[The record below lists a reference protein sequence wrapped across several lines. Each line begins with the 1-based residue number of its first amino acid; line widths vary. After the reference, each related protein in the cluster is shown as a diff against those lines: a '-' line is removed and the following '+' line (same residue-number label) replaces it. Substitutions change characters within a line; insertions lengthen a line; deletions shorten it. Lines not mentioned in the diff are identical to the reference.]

1 MQPQD
6 VLLVVLFIKHF
17 KGNMADLILYIVWM
31 LSDTM
36 SERYPL
42 GFRKPWGSADNFTME
57 DGVFHFNL
65 YLGYGLLVDCLVLL
79 GCMFSKWALFG
90 LLIHLGMIAQI
101 FYRECIEDKHLARRK
116 AGTENR
122 LQWLD
127 FKADLITRLSGM
139 IAPILMAL
147 VIIILAFV

>member
-1 MQPQD
+1 
-6 VLLVVLFIKHF
+6 
-17 KGNMADLILYIVWM
+17 MADIILYIVWM

-36 SERYPL
+36 RERYPL
-42 GFRKPWGSADNFTME
+42 GFRKPFSADNFIME

-65 YLGYGLLVDCLVLL
+65 YLGFGLLVDCFVLL
-79 GCMFSKWALFG
+79 GCLFSKWALFG

-116 AGTENR
+116 AGTETPE
-122 LQWLD
+122 QWLD

-139 IAPILMAL
+139 VAPVAVAVIA
-147 VIIILAFV
+147 VIVVCLR

>member
-1 MQPQD
+1 MT
-6 VLLVVLFIKHF
+6 
-17 KGNMADLILYIVWM
+17 DLILYIVWK
-31 LSDTM
+31 LSGTM
-36 SERYPL
+36 CERYPR

-65 YLGYGLLVDCLVLL
+65 YLGFGLLVDCFVLL

-101 FYRECIEDKHLARRK
+101 FYRECVEDKHLARRK
-116 AGTENR
+116 AGTETPE
-122 LQWLD
+122 QWLD

-139 IAPILMAL
+139 IAPVAVA
-147 VIIILAFV
+147 VIVVIAVCLR